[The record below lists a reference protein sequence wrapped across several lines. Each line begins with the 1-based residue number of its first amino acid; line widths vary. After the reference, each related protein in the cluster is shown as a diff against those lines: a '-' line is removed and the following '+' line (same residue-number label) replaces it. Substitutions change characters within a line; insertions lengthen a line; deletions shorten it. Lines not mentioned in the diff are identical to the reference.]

1 LLICC
6 CCCCCCC
13 WCRGQAEQVL
23 LNEPELLAKGLDNP
37 ITGVS
42 DWKDYLQTF
51 PSDADVMLAS
61 QGLSS
66 DSCVARHISMANGS
80 SLYIL
85 AANQAS
91 PSIRRAVAGSSEP
104 WAVLACDPFVVGK
117 KYPDSVIFSA
127 ALRDVFEALKDPL
140 YVDWDEDED
149 EEEDSDLTT
158 KAVGRPCG
166 ILQMF

>member
-1 LLICC
+1 
-6 CCCCCCC
+6 
-13 WCRGQAEQVL
+13 
-23 LNEPELLAKGLDNP
+23 
-37 ITGVS
+37 
-42 DWKDYLQTF
+42 
-51 PSDADVMLAS
+51 MLAS

-85 AANQAS
+85 AANQAF

-117 KYPDSVIFSA
+117 KYPDSVIFYG
-127 ALRDVFEALKDPL
+127 LRDMFEALKDPL
-140 YVDWDEDED
+140 LRLHDVDWDEDED